1 MLHTK
6 KMGIIAASLISIMLL
21 GGCMK
26 GATETVKKEDHSL
39 VSVQSYT
46 GQGYDLPNGKE
57 NDKIAESS
65 REKVVSST
73 EKFFLETYKTK
84 VKVHN
89 IVGNKDGA
97 SVFVES
103 IEEPRFHTFAVIPID
118 NKGKIRPE
126 GIWTEE
132 GQVELSIK
140 SGLYAMI
147 YEEQL
152 QTLDTYLENFLK
164 ENPVVGKQ
172 KEAIQK
178 TSSTGFTTPYYY
190 ISIAGKSLD
199 GLYEAYINDP
209 QKTKKEW
216 RAEAENL
223 QFSPEDFL
231 ITIQLYM
238 KEKGTKPHQ
247 KLFEQLVDDLEKM
260 DNLSPGSYS
269 VILNDNSIN
278 KGSANNTKEN
288 KLELNYPNEIMKP

>member
-6 KMGIIAASLISIMLL
+6 KTGMITASLIGIMLL

-26 GATETVKKEDHSL
+26 GATETVKKEDNPL
-39 VSVQSYT
+39 VSVQGYT
-46 GQGYDLPNGKE
+46 GEGYDLPNGKE
-57 NDKIAESS
+57 NDKIAEAS

-73 EKFFLETYKTK
+73 EKFFLDTYKTN

-103 IEEPRFHTFAVIPID
+103 IDEPRFHSFAVIPID
-118 NKGKIRPE
+118 NKGKVRPE

-152 QTLDTYLENFLK
+152 KTLDTYLEGVVK
-164 ENPVVGKQ
+164 EHPVVGKQ
-172 KEAIQK
+172 EEAIQK

-199 GLYEAYINDP
+199 GLYESYINNP

-216 RAEAENL
+216 QAEAKNL
-223 QFSPEDFL
+223 QVSPEDFL

-238 KEKGTKPHQ
+238 KEKGAKPDQ
-247 KLFEQLVDDLEKM
+247 KIFDQLVADLEM
-260 DNLSPGSYS
+260 MENLSPGSYS
-269 VILNDNSIN
+269 VFLNDNTIN

-288 KLELNYPNEIMKP
+288 KLELNYPNEIKKP

>member
-1 MLHTK
+1 MINKRKTGMITFSLV
-6 KMGIIAASLISIMLL
+6 GILLL
-21 GGCMK
+21 GGCLN
-26 GATETVKKEDHSL
+26 GTTETVKKEDNHF
-39 VSVQSYT
+39 VSVQNYT
-46 GQGYDLPNGKE
+46 GQGFDLPKGE
-57 NDKIAESS
+57 DNDKIAEAN
-65 REKVVSST
+65 RDKVISST

-103 IEEPRFHTFAVIPID
+103 IEKPHFHTFAVIPID
-118 NKGKIRPE
+118 NKGKVRPE

-152 QTLDTYLENFLK
+152 TTLDTYLEGFVK
-164 ENPVVGKQ
+164 EHPVVGKQ
-172 KEAIQK
+172 EEAIQK

-190 ISIAGKSLD
+190 ISIAGESLD
-199 GLYEAYINDP
+199 GLYEAYINNP

-216 RAEAENL
+216 QAEAENL

-238 KEKGTKPHQ
+238 KEKGAKPDQ
-247 KLFEQLVDDLEKM
+247 KIFDQLVADLEKM

-269 VILNDNSIN
+269 VILNDNTIN
-278 KGSANNTKEN
+278 KGSAENTKEN
-288 KLELNYPNEIMKP
+288 KLERNYPNEIKKP